1 MLSMLTDLQPLN
13 LFIDVKCVSIRKSF
27 LRGIVMFKSNEYFGG
42 KVKSIA
48 FQGKDK
54 PATVGVMAAGEYVFN
69 TAEKEKMTVISGE
82 LGIQLKGETEV
93 KIYTAGQS
101 FEVAENSEFNVN
113 VTADCAYL
121 CEYG

>member
-1 MLSMLTDLQPLN
+1 
-13 LFIDVKCVSIRKSF
+13 
-27 LRGIVMFKSNEYFGG
+27 MFKTNEYFSG

-54 PATVGVMAAGEYVFN
+54 PASVGVMAAGEYVFN

-82 LGIQLKGETEV
+82 LVIQLKAETEA
-93 KIYTAGQS
+93 KTYTAGQS